1 MGNYDEE
8 IQEIPEFVFHNN
20 LYNVKDYYE
29 IDIYNNYL
37 ISCPSCYKSY
47 LIHDY
52 IRKIVKNFNENE
64 KYININSYEKY
75 CRYFKYWVYN
85 QKTDYLMK
93 QSSNSNSWDSCITC
107 IFNNLK
113 GTVNNS
119 GKTCTW
125 DNNSYS
131 KTVDG
136 IRRYVDK
143 ICSVRDKLGGLDKIK
158 SDRERCLAYNKYTYR
173 YMKEILLLISSI
185 RDDNKLNG
193 NDFNIDSKCSLKE
206 SDLFLPENICPP
218 EINTKGEGPQI
229 CPCEDRE
236 PLACEPKVC
245 TVQDCSKVN
254 DESRVCTFEECQLH
268 KDSMCPK
275 GEEIKETQIDEKL
288 QNNPVVHVGTSV
300 FLSIF
305 GTIFVFFFLYKYTYF
320 GPWLHKKF
328 RKSNVLKKQIDKR
341 NTAELFQG
349 APRFVESN
357 YDDSRHFIGYDRM

>member
-1 MGNYDEE
+1 MKLIYSGSQSKANISIGKHCQYLLDKVNPYFCIHIFDNEEEE
-8 IQEIPEFVFHNN
+8 IKKIPEFVFLEK
-20 LYNVKDYYE
+20 LYKIE
-29 IDIYNNYL
+29 KYNDTYIQNYL
-37 ISCPSCYKSY
+37 NNCLSCSTLYS
-47 LIHDY
+47 IHPY

-64 KYININSYEKY
+64 EHFNNDSHEKY
-75 CRYFKYWVYN
+75 CRYFKYWVY
-85 QKTDYLMK
+85 TERTAYLMK
-93 QSSNSNSWDSCITC
+93 PSNNKFSWDNCITC

-136 IRRYVDK
+136 IRRNLDM

-206 SDLFLPENICPP
+206 SDLFLPDIICSTEKNI
-218 EINTKGEGPQI
+218 EEGEPQN
-229 CPCEDRE
+229 CSCEDRE
-236 PLACEPKVC
+236 PPVCEPKDC
-245 TVQDCSKVN
+245 TVSACPTVAP
-254 DESRVCTFEECQLH
+254 ESRACTLDECQTH
-268 KDSMCPK
+268 KEFMCPNVEENK
-275 GEEIKETQIDEKL
+275 EIKNDEKL
-288 QNNPVVHVGTSV
+288 QNNPVIHVGTSV

-305 GTIFVFFFLYKYTYF
+305 GTIFVFFFLYKV
-320 GPWLHKKF
+320 
-328 RKSNVLKKQIDKR
+328 R
-341 NTAELFQG
+341 
-349 APRFVESN
+349 
-357 YDDSRHFIGYDRM
+357 

>member
-1 MGNYDEE
+1 MERCGENAIYILNNFFLFCCIINEKTCEDEE

-20 LYNVKDYYE
+20 LYNVKEYYE

-107 IFNNLK
+107 IFDKLK
-113 GTVNNS
+113 STGKS
-119 GKTCTW
+119 WGKTCTW

-136 IRRYVDK
+136 IRRNLDM

-206 SDLFLPENICPP
+206 SDLFLPDIICSTEKNI
-218 EINTKGEGPQI
+218 EEGEPQN
-229 CPCEDRE
+229 CSCEDRE
-236 PLACEPKVC
+236 PPVCEHKDC
-245 TVQDCSKVN
+245 TVSACPTVAP
-254 DESRVCTFEECQLH
+254 ESRACTLDECQTH
-268 KDSMCPK
+268 KEFMCPNVEENK
-275 GEEIKETQIDEKL
+275 EIKNDEKL
-288 QNNPVVHVGTSV
+288 QNNPVIHVGTSV

-305 GTIFVFFFLYKYTYF
+305 GTIFVFFFLYKV
-320 GPWLHKKF
+320 
-328 RKSNVLKKQIDKR
+328 R
-341 NTAELFQG
+341 
-349 APRFVESN
+349 
-357 YDDSRHFIGYDRM
+357 